1 MLYDGLSLVYS
12 DQPMFNRGANSA
24 VEYKLDQLPSVQSHL
39 NKIEQLADGYR
50 VESIEYSGLTSSRPS
65 LGVTLMNEHTMMR
78 NNSGDYIYM
87 NPYTFEV
94 RASSLAMNDEQ
105 YYVPYVA
112 SFFSLHF
119 GGIGGDLGRWIYFIM
134 GLLGAFLFY
143 SGNLLWLEKRRQKQG
158 EQTKA
163 NKFMA
168 NLTVGVC
175 LGSIFGV
182 VVAILSSK
190 WLYLINISI
199 NESYLTCYYIVFFG
213 SLIYSFVR
221 GAAKSAIDL
230 QKALFAACICIPV
243 TSLLLLVIPNEQDW
257 AYRHFSNF
265 SLDIVAFIFAMIFL
279 FGAVKTKHR
288 AYFGERNSIWAL

>member
-1 MLYDGLSLVYS
+1 MYS

-243 TSLLLLVIPNEQDW
+243 TSLLLLKN
-257 AYRHFSNF
+257 
-265 SLDIVAFIFAMIFL
+265 
-279 FGAVKTKHR
+279 KTDTH
-288 AYFGERNSIWAL
+288 L